1 MDDEARLQQAD
12 KLCYEGDYEAG
23 LAIYDDL
30 LATNP
35 TLFLARFGRAKAW
48 LFTGLFDEAI
58 AEFEQLRNEQPD
70 FIKGRV
76 ELFKSYLMLSMVD
89 EAKDEARAILK
100 LDQSNEE
107 VHKQLIY
114 LGDL

>member
-12 KLCYEGDYEAG
+12 KLCYDGDYDA
-23 LAIYDDL
+23 AIAVYDDL
-30 LATNP
+30 LAGNP
-35 TLFLARFGRAKAW
+35 GQYLARFGRAKAW

-58 AEFEQLRNEQPD
+58 AEFEQLRADHPD
-70 FIKGRV
+70 FLKGRV

-100 LDQSNEE
+100 ADPGNEE
-107 VHKQLIY
+107 VHKQLMY

>member
-1 MDDEARLQQAD
+1 VDDEARLQQAD
-12 KLCYEGDYEAG
+12 KLCYDGEYDAAIE
-23 LAIYDDL
+23 IYDDL
-30 LATNP
+30 LAGQP
-35 TLFLARFGRAKAW
+35 DMYLAQFGRAKAW

-58 AEFEQLRNEQPD
+58 ADFERLRAEHPD
-70 FIKGRV
+70 FLKGRV

-100 LDQSNEE
+100 ADPGNEE
-107 VHKQLIY
+107 VQKQLVY